1 MAEGQSAGF
10 TLALRRHP
18 APIESSPQPAQAN
31 LQGQAVAI
39 TAGLRQRHGGQ
50 DANDHDCYE
59 QLQQAET
66 TGREAAAKWHRLP
79 QSF

>member
-1 MAEGQSAGF
+1 
-10 TLALRRHP
+10 LALRRHP
-18 APIESSPQPAQAN
+18 APIKPRPQPAQAN
-31 LQGQAVAI
+31 LQGQALAI
-39 TAGLRQRHGGQ
+39 TAGMRQRRGGQ

-79 QSF
+79 QSC

>member
-1 MAEGQSAGF
+1 M
-10 TLALRRHP
+10 
-18 APIESSPQPAQAN
+18 
-31 LQGQAVAI
+31 
-39 TAGLRQRHGGQ
+39 RQRRGGQ

>member
-18 APIESSPQPAQAN
+18 APIKPRPQPAQAN

-39 TAGLRQRHGGQ
+39 TPRLRQHRGGQ